1 MKKQISY
8 TGKHIFWKQKNRASL
23 AWSEGYVHNQDGDM
37 ILIGTDESIV
47 SKLYHSNWF
56 EIKDLNIK
64 VRSGKG

>member
-23 AWSEGYVHNQDGDM
+23 VWSEGYVHKQEGDM
-37 ILIGTDESIV
+37 ILIGTDESTTP
-47 SKLYHSNWF
+47 KPYHSDWF

-64 VRSGKG
+64 VR